1 MASLNCVPEIE
12 IENVKDVYN
21 NIAEKFSNT
30 RYKAW
35 NSTEKF
41 INKLEKNTK
50 TLEVGCGNGKNLS
63 LRDDIEFHGCD
74 ISTKLLDI
82 CKKKKLNVK
91 ECDGC
96 DLDYD
101 DNYFDSIFSVAVIH
115 HLSTM
120 ERRIKF
126 LEEMCRVVKIGG
138 NIFFQVWS
146 TDEPKYHKS
155 KEINKYDRL
164 VLFNYDDCVYER
176 YYHFFDL
183 DEMILMINTFNETS
197 SYKLFGDIREEFNNI
212 IFEGIVK

>member
-1 MASLNCVPEIE
+1 MASLNVVPDIE

-41 INKLEKNTK
+41 IEKLEKNTK
-50 TLEVGCGNGKNLS
+50 VLEVGCGNGKNLD
-63 LRDDIEFHGCD
+63 LRNDIEFYGCD

-82 CKKKKLNVK
+82 CREKKLNVK

-96 DLDYD
+96 DLDYE
-101 DNYFDSIFSVAVIH
+101 DNYFDSVFSVAVIH

-126 LEEMCRVVKIGG
+126 LEEMCRVVKRGG

-146 TDEPKYHKS
+146 IDEPKYHKS
-155 KEINKYDRL
+155 KEINKYDRF

-183 DEMILMINTFNETS
+183 DEMTLMINTFNETS
-197 SYKLFGDIREEFNNI
+197 NYKLFGNIREEFNNI